1 MTVKRKKK
9 SKLAAIDFVSSSS
22 NSTSLDNGSQGLKAE
37 LIAED
42 SLSISS
48 SLEGGD
54 DDCCVGGLLLSFVTE
69 RGYKI
74 TRRHAIMCV

>member
-1 MTVKRKKK
+1 M
-9 SKLAAIDFVSSSS
+9 AAIDFFSSSS

-37 LIAED
+37 LIAEN

-48 SLEGGD
+48 LEGGGD
-54 DDCCVGGLLLSFVTE
+54 DDWVGGLLLSFVTE

>member
-1 MTVKRKKK
+1 MTVKRKKKK
-9 SKLAAIDFVSSSS
+9 SKLAAIDFFSS

>member
-1 MTVKRKKK
+1 MTVKRKK
-9 SKLAAIDFVSSSS
+9 LAAIDFFSSSS

-37 LIAED
+37 LIAEN

-48 SLEGGD
+48 LEGGGD
-54 DDCCVGGLLLSFVTE
+54 DDWVGGLLLSFVTE

>member
-9 SKLAAIDFVSSSS
+9 SKLAAIDFVSS